1 MTRLGILVIHN
12 DPVPETEIWRAAPD
26 GTSVHTARFECPRLD
41 DAEYTGST
49 ARLLADAPDVVRSL
63 DFLGRLGVDRIAF
76 CFGSPS
82 FFGGEGFDA
91 EFAEAALAHSH
102 GTPVFT
108 SGQALTEALAAVG
121 VRRPL
126 VVMPPWFTPPTHR
139 AAEAYLT
146 AHGVEEVFVH
156 PFELGPEWAH
166 VPPYNAFDAGAR
178 WAIDPDE
185 VLRQTTAA
193 FEAAE
198 GRADGVLVPG
208 SGFRSQALVPLLEK
222 VLDVPV
228 VTANQS
234 VLWSALRAAGER
246 GDERQGRLFRSH
258 RGASATP

>member
-12 DPVPETEIWRAAPD
+12 DPVPETEIWRTAPE

-41 DAEYTGST
+41 DSEYTGST
-49 ARLLADAPDVVRSL
+49 AKLLADAPDVRRSL
-63 DFLGRLGVDRIAF
+63 DFLGRLEVDRIAF

-82 FFGGEGFDA
+82 FFGGDGFDA

-102 GTPVFT
+102 GTPVYT
-108 SGQALTEALAAVG
+108 SGQALTEALAALD

-166 VPPYNAFDAGAR
+166 IAPYNAFDEGAR
-178 WAIDPDE
+178 WAIDAEE
-185 VLRQTTAA
+185 VRRQAVAA
-193 FEAAE
+193 FEATG

-208 SGFRSQALVPLLEK
+208 SGFRSQSLVPVLEAA
-222 VLDVPV
+222 LDVPV

-234 VLWSALRAAGER
+234 VLWYGLRAAGER
-246 GDERQGRLFRSH
+246 GDDRHGRLFRA
-258 RGASATP
+258 G

>member
-12 DPVPETEIWRAAPD
+12 DPVPETEIWRAAPE

-91 EFAEAALAHSH
+91 EFAEAAAAHTH

-108 SGQALTEALAAVG
+108 SGQALTGALAAAG

-166 VPPYNAFDAGAR
+166 IAPYNAFDEGAR
-178 WAIDPDE
+178 WAIDGAE
-185 VLRQTTAA
+185 VLRQTVAA
-193 FEAAE
+193 FEATG

-208 SGFRSQALVPLLEK
+208 SGFRTQEQVPLLEK
-222 VLDVPV
+222 ALGVPV
-228 VTANQS
+228 ITANQS
-234 VLWSALRAAGER
+234 VLWYALREAPVRPPTPPGA
-246 GDERQGRLFRSH
+246 LF
-258 RGASATP
+258 ATLAPQRPHP